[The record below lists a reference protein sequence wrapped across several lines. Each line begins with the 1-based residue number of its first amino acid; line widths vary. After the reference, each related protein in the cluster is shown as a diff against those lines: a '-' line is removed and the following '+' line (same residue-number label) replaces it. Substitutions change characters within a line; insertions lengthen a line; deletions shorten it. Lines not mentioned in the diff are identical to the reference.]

1 LGISIDLPSQ
11 LIDRVEAFFGR
22 AGEPVAKVL
31 LHLIVFVHVIQL
43 DDLAIHS
50 PIIPRSPEFSHGI
63 VCVEYPS

>member
-1 LGISIDLPSQ
+1 VPQ

-43 DDLAIHS
+43 DHLAIHA
-50 PIIPRSPEFSHGI
+50 PIIPRRSEFLHVI
-63 VCVEYPS
+63 LRVDYPF